1 MNHYTLVWAY
11 GLLACGLA
19 SMGPAAA
26 ECDRETVPLVGSEQ
40 PVVRGASSDSI
51 EQRSQQNQEISPTDS
66 LAGVDRESREAV
78 NRLAIMYAR
87 GRGLPR
93 KPRLALKLFRTLAM
107 EGYTPAMVNLGTIY
121 ELGLA
126 SRRDHRLAYA
136 WIRAGLTLGVPE
148 QDRDATVFKLG
159 MIAARLGTTQTHGAE
174 RLATNITEAIA
185 MQCERRDRRYAEAI
199 FTVTSP

>member
-1 MNHYTLVWAY
+1 MRA
-11 GLLACGLA
+11 
-19 SMGPAAA
+19 
-26 ECDRETVPLVGSEQ
+26 
-40 PVVRGASSDSI
+40 ASSESA
-51 EQRSQQNQEISPTDS
+51 EQLGQPSYGIPAVDS
-66 LAGVDRESREAV
+66 LLSEARDSREAV

-93 KPRLALKLFRTLAM
+93 KPRLALKIFRTLAM

-126 SRRDHRLAYA
+126 SRRDHRRAYA

-159 MIAARLGTTQTHGAE
+159 LIAARLGTTQTRAAE
-174 RLATNITEAIA
+174 RLAIRISEAIGV
-185 MQCERRDRRYAEAI
+185 RYDGSDHRYTYAVLTRA
-199 FTVTSP
+199 SP